1 MAAFVG
7 IEIADQILADIAC
20 RNSQTLGELEGDAS
34 GRTFEVPATW
44 LPLESRPGDVLRV
57 VAFGSGERRL
67 VQFGRDEDERR
78 RRLDSARE
86 VLNRLKADDDGGD
99 IEL

>member
-1 MAAFVG
+1 MVDG
-7 IEIADQILADIAC
+7 IEAGVA
-20 RNSQTLGELEGDAS
+20 RLEDAS

>member
-1 MAAFVG
+1 MAAEASLVVDG
-7 IEIADQILADIAC
+7 IEAGVA
-20 RNSQTLGELEGDAS
+20 RLEDAS

-57 VAFGSGERRL
+57 VALGSGERRL

-78 RRLDSARE
+78 RRLDSASE

>member
-1 MAAFVG
+1 MAAEASLVVDG
-7 IEIADQILADIAC
+7 IEAGVA
-20 RNSQTLGELEGDAS
+20 RLEDAS

-78 RRLDSARE
+78 RCLDSARE

>member
-1 MAAFVG
+1 MAAEASLVVDG
-7 IEIADQILADIAC
+7 IEAGVA
-20 RNSQTLGELEGDAS
+20 RLEDAS

-67 VQFGRDEDERR
+67 VQLGRDEDERR